1 MTAIGLV
8 TMTKQ
13 ATKTAVQTVPATIV
27 IRSVRR
33 PALPQS
39 LPGQTVVRFVSLAR

>member
-1 MTAIGLV
+1 
-8 TMTKQ
+8 MTKQ
-13 ATKTAVQTVPATIV
+13 ATKTAAAQNVPATLV

-39 LPGQTVVRFVSLAR
+39 LPGQTAVRFVSLAR